1 MTNKNTNNEI
11 NIFDTIL
18 ILWKEKLTIVLIVT
32 VALVLVFFYQKNDI
46 RIDKTIVKTEIRP
59 ITHYQEARYK
69 TFNSFVRSIKRAY
82 SLNDS
87 FESSEYIFKSD
98 DFKLNNYNIKK
109 SSIDTSYEGEIEDLL
124 IDNID
129 KRFLFNLFYD
139 KLKQNHFL
147 SSVVKKSNF
156 IEEKNYASSQE
167 YNDAVTNLI
176 SRIKLFRDVK
186 NEELDLVDEIFIQ
199 FKTHELNKWGNF
211 LKLVEEEAN
220 LEIQKNLSAMFSDYI
235 YYLEKIRV
243 YTIQDID
250 FRISI
255 ATEAYEIVDL
265 EKAKKILVNSN
276 EYIGRMEYVYSESP
290 ISNSNEFHAAKINYD
305 GSDFKKEKRNSLT
318 QLITATVLFSAIFA
332 IFFVLISNAIKNR
345 K

>member
-1 MTNKNTNNEI
+1 MKTKNTNKEI

-18 ILWKEKLTIVLIVT
+18 ILWKEKLTIALIVT
-32 VALVLVFFYQKNDI
+32 VALVLVFFYQINNV
-46 RIDKTIVKTEIRP
+46 RIDKIVVKTEIRP

-82 SLNDS
+82 TLNDS
-87 FESSEYIFKSD
+87 FRSSD
-98 DFKLNNYNIKK
+98 DYKVK
-109 SSIDTSYEGEIEDLL
+109 SSIDTSYEGGIENLL

-129 KRFLFNLFYD
+129 RRFLLNLFYD
-139 KLKQNHFL
+139 KLKQNQFL
-147 SSVVKKSNF
+147 AGVVKKSNF
-156 IEEKNYASSQE
+156 IEEKNYASSLE
-167 YNDAVTNLI
+167 YNRAVKDLL
-176 SRIKLFRDVK
+176 SQIKLFRDVK
-186 NEELDLVDEIFIQ
+186 NEGSDIVAEIFIQ

-220 LEIQKNLSAMFSDYI
+220 LEIQKNLSKMFSDYI
-235 YYLEKIRV
+235 YYLEKIRI

-255 ATEAYEIVDL
+255 ATEAFEIVDL
-265 EKAKKILVNSN
+265 EKAKKILINSS

-290 ISNSNEFHAAKINYD
+290 ISQSNEFHAAKINYD

-318 QLITATVLFSAIFA
+318 QLITATVLFSAIFG

>member
-1 MTNKNTNNEI
+1 MKTKNTNKEI

-18 ILWKEKLTIVLIVT
+18 ILWKEKLTIALIVT
-32 VALVLVFFYQKNDI
+32 VALVLVFFYQMNNVH
-46 RIDKTIVKTEIRP
+46 IDKIVVKTEIRP

-82 SLNDS
+82 TLNDS
-87 FESSEYIFKSD
+87 FRSSD
-98 DFKLNNYNIKK
+98 DYKVK
-109 SSIDTSYEGEIEDLL
+109 SSIDTSYEGGIENLL

-129 KRFLFNLFYD
+129 RRFLLNLFYD
-139 KLKQNHFL
+139 KLKQNQFL
-147 SSVVKKSNF
+147 AGVVKKSNF
-156 IEEKNYASSQE
+156 IEEKNYASSLE
-167 YNDAVTNLI
+167 YNRAVKDLL
-176 SRIKLFRDVK
+176 SQIKLFRDVK
-186 NEELDLVDEIFIQ
+186 NEGSDIVAEIFIQ

-220 LEIQKNLSAMFSDYI
+220 LEIQKNLSKMFSDYI
-235 YYLEKIRV
+235 YYLEKIRI

-255 ATEAYEIVDL
+255 ATEAFEIVDL
-265 EKAKKILVNSN
+265 EKAKKILINSS

-290 ISNSNEFHAAKINYD
+290 ISQSNEFHAAKINYD

-318 QLITATVLFSAIFA
+318 QLITATVLFSAIFG